1 MQMRNLILIGCL
13 PLFLIVGCAM
23 TAITPAIRSELAPS
37 GTLRVGINHGNF
49 LLVNADSPHGAPRGI
64 APDLG
69 AELARRL
76 GVPLEYISFD
86 AAGKTA
92 DAVRSGAWDVAFL
105 GAEPQRASEI
115 AFTAAYLEIPVTYLV
130 PAGSPI
136 RHLADVDRAGVRVA
150 VSAKSAYD
158 LFLTRSLKHAELVRA
173 EGLPAAFEL
182 FKTQKLD
189 ALAGLRPGLLGD
201 AGKLPGSRLLDG
213 QVTTVQQAIGTP
225 KAREAGARYLRA
237 FAEDVKASGFV
248 AQLIEK
254 HGVRGVTVAPK
265 APAQ

>member
-1 MQMRNLILIGCL
+1 MIACVL
-13 PLFLIVGCAM
+13 PYLVAGCAM
-23 TAITPAIRSELAPS
+23 TTVSPTVRSDLAPT
-37 GTLRVGINHGNF
+37 GRLRVGINHGNF
-49 LLVNADSPHGAPRGI
+49 LLVNPGSPHGAPRGI

-76 GVPLEYISFD
+76 DVPVEYISFD

-136 RHLADVDRAGVRVA
+136 HALAEVDRAGVRVA

-158 LFLTRSLKHAELVRA
+158 LFLTRTLKHAELVRA
-173 EGLPAAFEL
+173 EGLAAAFED

-189 ALAGLRPGLLGD
+189 ALAGLRPGLIAD

-213 QVTTVQQAIGTP
+213 QVTAVKQAIGTP
-225 KAREAGARYLRA
+225 KAREAGAKYLRE

-248 AQLIEK
+248 AGLIEK
-254 HGVRGVTVAPK
+254 HGVRGVSIAPK
-265 APAQ
+265 APAD